1 MSIFTDMAKNLLK
14 SEFAQIESD
23 KNNLLESIAELELAI
38 EDIGW
43 TRVGGITGEENE
55 FSREFL
61 GKIAHL
67 SRIMFL
73 KNPLINRGVS
83 VKTNYVFG
91 QGISVK
97 AKDPEIDKVI
107 QQFMNDRKNLVELT
121 GHEAQTLKEHDIE
134 CDGNIFLVIFTD
146 TKGSV
151 QLRSIPFSQVFS
163 IICNPE
169 DAKDPWF
176 YRRDWIDN
184 NGNAQ
189 KALYPALTY
198 LPESKKKTKDEVNII
213 WDAPVKHV
221 KIGGFSDWKFGIGD
235 VYSAIDWA
243 RAYKEFL
250 EDWATITRAYAR
262 FAWKAST
269 VGGAKGIAAVKS
281 KLDAGSI
288 STSYKP
294 SPAVA
299 STIIAS
305 EGNDMAPIRT
315 AGATTTPE
323 DGRRIF
329 LMVSAAFGL
338 PETFF
343 GDASV
348 GSLATAQSL
357 DRPTELLMIDRQ
369 MLWESVFKDVL
380 NYVLLQS
387 PVINGKAKLIPVTD
401 SIPQIEWK
409 ESDYEDVVQIRF
421 PEIIEGNKAENVK
434 SIVDAS
440 ITGLLDTETL
450 QRMLLTALGETDID
464 QAMDKLKPTEP
475 TNTGEPEILTPE
487 QQAEKDKTNE
497 VIERFIEKW
506 LRGKVKK

>member
-1 MSIFTDMAKNLLK
+1 MSVFTDIAKSLLK
-14 SEFAQIESD
+14 PEFAQIESD

-38 EDIGW
+38 EDVGW
-43 TRVGGITGEENE
+43 TRVGGTTGEENE

-61 GKIAHL
+61 GRIAHL

-83 VKTNYVFG
+83 VKRNYVWG
-91 QGISVK
+91 QGISIK
-97 AKDPEIDKVI
+97 AKDDEIDKVI

-121 GHEAQTLKEHDIE
+121 GHSAQILKEADLE
-134 CDGNIFLVIFTD
+134 CDGNVFLVMFTD
-146 TKGSV
+146 TKGNV
-151 QLRSIPFSQVFS
+151 KLRSIPFSQTTS

-184 NGNAQ
+184 KGNEH
-189 KALYPALTY
+189 KALYPAWTY
-198 LPESKKKTKDEVNII
+198 LPNSKPKTKDEVKIE
-213 WDAPVKHV
+213 WDAPVMHV

-262 FAWKAST
+262 FAWQATT

-299 STIIAS
+299 STVIAS
-305 EGNDMAPIRT
+305 EGNSMTPIRT

-369 MLWESVFKDVL
+369 MLWEAVFKDIL
-380 NYVLLQS
+380 NYVLLKS
-387 PVINGKAKLIPVTD
+387 NVIAGKATLIPVTD
-401 SIPQIEWK
+401 SIPQIDWN

-421 PEIIEGNKAENVK
+421 PEIIEGDKAVNVEAISK
-434 SIVDAS
+434 ANA
-440 ITGLLDTETL
+440 TGLLDVEVL
-450 QRMLLTALGETDID
+450 QRMLLAALGETDID
-464 QAMDKLKPTEP
+464 QAMDKLNPE
-475 TNTGEPEILTPE
+475 EPENLTPE

-497 VIERFIEKW
+497 VIEKFIEKW
-506 LRGKVKK
+506 FKAKLKK

>member
-1 MSIFTDMAKNLLK
+1 MSIFTDYAKRLLEPEL
-14 SEFAQIESD
+14 S
-23 KNNLLESIAELELAI
+23 LLESGNVKLTERIAELELTI

-43 TRVGGITGEENE
+43 TRVGGTSGEENE

-61 GKIAHL
+61 GKISHL
-67 SRIMFL
+67 SRIMYL
-73 KNPLINRGVS
+73 KNPLVKRGVS
-83 VKTNYVFG
+83 VKTNYIWG

-107 QQFMNDRKNLVELT
+107 QQFMNDRKNMVEFT
-121 GHEAQTLKEHDIE
+121 GHAAQTLKETDIE
-134 CDGNIFLVIFTD
+134 CDGNVFLVMFTD

-151 QLRSIPFSQVFS
+151 RLRSIPFSQITE

-176 YRRDWIDN
+176 YKRVWID
-184 NGNAQ
+184 GAGKEQ
-189 KALYPALTY
+189 KKLYPAWTY
-198 LPESKKKTKDEVNII
+198 LPATKPESLSEISIEWT
-213 WDAPVKHV
+213 APVMHV
-221 KIGGFSDWKFGIGD
+221 KIGGFSDWKFGISE

-243 RAYKEFL
+243 KAYKEFL

-262 FAWKAST
+262 FAWQAT
-269 VGGAKGIAAVKS
+269 TTGGAKGIAAVKS
-281 KLDAGSI
+281 KLDAGSV
-288 STSYKP
+288 SSQYKP
-294 SPAVA
+294 PPAVG
-299 STIIAS
+299 STVVAS
-305 EGNDMAPIRT
+305 EGNSMTPIKT

-357 DRPTELLMIDRQ
+357 DRPTELLMMDRQ
-369 MLWESVFKDVL
+369 MLWEAVFKDVL
-380 NYVLLQS
+380 NYVLLKS
-387 PVINGKAKLIPVTD
+387 NVIKGKAKLIPVTD
-401 SIPQIEWK
+401 SIPQIEWN
-409 ESDYEDVVQIRF
+409 ESDYEDVVQVRF
-421 PEIIEGNKAENVK
+421 PAIIEGNVAENVK

-440 ITGLLDTETL
+440 TTGLLDTEIL
-450 QRMLLTALGETDID
+450 QRLLLTALGETDID
-464 QAMDKLKPTEP
+464 QAMDKLTDKQE
-475 TNTGEPEILTPE
+475 EPEELTPE

-506 LRGKVKK
+506 FRVKK